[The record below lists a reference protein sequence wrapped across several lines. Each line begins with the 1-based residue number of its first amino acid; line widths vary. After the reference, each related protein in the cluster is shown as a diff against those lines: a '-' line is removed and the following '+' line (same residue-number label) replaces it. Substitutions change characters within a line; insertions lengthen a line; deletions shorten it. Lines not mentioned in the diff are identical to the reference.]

1 MSHIY
6 NATSAAANQTY
17 VGPDGLPRSKGLI
30 PRNFSTHP
38 SGCHASVPTFPKD
51 WIIPKNERASR
62 LKDQQQEKS
71 SLLNLREDNY
81 ESLKSLD
88 QDSLG
93 LCWAFS
99 STKAV
104 MYMHAKMGPAPLI
117 LSAWWVAGKVK
128 AWRDE
133 GGWGLESAQQIS
145 DHGVPDMALCPS
157 YSSKYD
163 TDAVAQAAKK
173 HLMLQFYDGTDD
185 PATNQDIQESAALL
199 GFSWA
204 EDHNWWSH
212 SVCGCYLKDLGVVV
226 IDNSWSESA
235 GDKGLY
241 TLEGAHARP
250 DNIVVCCVVA
260 A

>member
-6 NATSAAANQTY
+6 NATTAAANQTY
-17 VGPDGLPRSKGLI
+17 VGPDGMVRSKGLI
-30 PRNFSTHP
+30 PRNFSDRP
-38 SGCHASVPTFPKD
+38 PGYYRAVPTFPIE

-62 LKDQQQEKS
+62 LKDQQQAKA
-71 SLLNLREDNY
+71 SLLDLREDNY
-81 ESLKSLD
+81 DFLKSLD

-99 STKAV
+99 STKAA
-104 MYMHAKMGPAPLI
+104 MYMHAKMGPKPLV
-117 LSAWWVAGKVK
+117 LSAWYTAGKVK
-128 AWRDE
+128 SWRDE
-133 GGWGLESAQQIS
+133 GGWGLESSKWMA
-145 DHGVPDMALCPS
+145 DHGCPEMSLCPS

-173 HLMLQFYDGTDD
+173 HLTLQFYDGTDD
-185 PATNQDIQESAALL
+185 PEANMDILETAALL

-212 SVCGCYLKDLGVVV
+212 SVCGCYLKDIGVVV